1 MIHALIDGDWI
12 LYAAG
17 FAGQKT
23 KLVCPVLFGME
34 EFDNITTL

>member
-1 MIHALIDGDWI
+1 MIKALVDGDWI

-23 KLVCPVLFGME
+23 GIVCPSLKGTQ
-34 EFDNITTL
+34 EF

>member
-1 MIHALIDGDWI
+1 MKTIALIDGDWI

-23 KLVCPVLFGME
+23 KFVAPAQFGE
-34 EFDNITTL
+34 QEF